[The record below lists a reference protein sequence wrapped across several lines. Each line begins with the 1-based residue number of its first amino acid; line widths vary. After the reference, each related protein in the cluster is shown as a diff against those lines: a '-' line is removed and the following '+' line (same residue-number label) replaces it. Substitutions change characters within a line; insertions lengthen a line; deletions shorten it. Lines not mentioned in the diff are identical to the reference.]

1 MQENQNPDVNS
12 VQDED
17 ETINRT
23 EVNQERINNDI
34 EQTDEDIPLP
44 PDSRPSSPVEEP
56 PESDKPSIDEDDTDK
71 AKRIL

>member
-12 VQDED
+12 VENIDQS
-17 ETINRT
+17 TNRT
-23 EVNQERINNDI
+23 EADQERINNDI

-44 PDSRPSSPVEEP
+44 PDSRPSSSVEEP
-56 PESDKPSIDEDDTDK
+56 PESDKPSIDEDDTDN

>member
-12 VQDED
+12 VQNGD
-17 ETINRT
+17 ETINHS
-23 EVNQERINNDI
+23 EADQERINNDI

-56 PESDKPSIDEDDTDK
+56 PESEKPSIDEDDTDRT
-71 AKRIL
+71 KRIL